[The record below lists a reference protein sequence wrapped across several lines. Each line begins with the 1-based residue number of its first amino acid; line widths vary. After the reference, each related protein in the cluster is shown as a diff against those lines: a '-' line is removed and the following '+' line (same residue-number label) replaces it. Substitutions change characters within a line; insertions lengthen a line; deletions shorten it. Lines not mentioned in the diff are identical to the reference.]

1 MKTLIATLL
10 ATAAGATFAAAPTAA
25 LNHDPAT
32 YRNITQK
39 AAADY
44 RTAVASCNSTSGNDK
59 EVCVAEAK
67 ATRAHTEADAMAQ
80 YNNSTAGR
88 EKSRTKI
95 ADADYA
101 LAKAKCGART
111 GADKDDC
118 MNTAK
123 SVRTAAVADAKANR
137 DSTAATGAS
146 SAGTGL
152 VSGTDNPAAAAALE
166 KCAQAGGSSKTAC
179 VVNQKAPATG
189 ATVTGAEMA
198 NRTHDAAV
206 NAADNT
212 RNAAA
217 NAADTTRN
225 VASNA
230 AEKTKEL
237 AKSAVEKTKEVASTV
252 ANKTEN
258 ALERAGDK
266 SRQVASTAANK
277 TENAMDRTGERTRE
291 TGAVVADK
299 TDRAAHKTAVATS
312 DTAITTRVK
321 ANIFKEPDLKS
332 MAIHV
337 ETENGIVMLSGFVDS
352 KAEADKAVKAAKG
365 VDGVT
370 SVKSAIKVK

>member
-44 RTAVASCNSTSGNDK
+44 RTAAATCNSMSGNDK

-101 LAKAKCGART
+101 LAKAKCGTRS

-123 SVRTAAVADAKANR
+123 SVRTAAVADARANR

-179 VVNQKAPATG
+179 VVNHKAPATG
-189 ATVTGAEMA
+189 ATATGAEMA
-198 NRTHDAAV
+198 SRTHDAAV
-206 NAADNT
+206 
-212 RNAAA
+212 

-237 AKSAVEKTKEVASTV
+237 AKSAVEKTKEAAATV
-252 ANKTEN
+252 ANKTGN
-258 ALERAGDK
+258 AMERAGDK

-277 TENAMDRTGERTRE
+277 TENAMDRTGERTRD

-299 TDRAAHKTAVATS
+299 TDRAAHKTAVAAS

-337 ETENGIVMLSGFVDS
+337 ETENGTVMLSGFVDS